1 MRGLFPISHPAV
13 ACSGIECYPYRLI
26 FKGVIVA
33 VHLLIVDALN
43 LIRRIHA
50 VQGSPCVETC
60 QHAIDQLI
68 MHSQP
73 THAVAVFDDENRSS
87 GWRHQ
92 RLPDYKAGRPP
103 MPEELHD
110 EMPALRAAFEQRG
123 VPCWSTSDN
132 EADDL
137 AATLAVKVTQAGHQA
152 TIVSTDKGYCQLLS
166 PTLRIRD
173 YFQKRWLDAP
183 FIDKEFGV
191 QPQQL
196 PDYWGLAGISSS
208 KVPGVAGIGPKS
220 ATQLLV
226 EFQSLEGIYENLDA
240 VAEKWRKKLET
251 HKEMAFLCRDIAR
264 LQTDLHI
271 DGNLQQLRLVR

>member
-1 MRGLFPISHPAV
+1 M
-13 ACSGIECYPYRLI
+13 
-26 FKGVIVA
+26 A

-60 QHAIDQLI
+60 QHALDLLI
-68 MHSQP
+68 VHSQP
-73 THAVAVFDDENRSS
+73 THAVAVFDDEARNS

-92 RLPDYKAGRPP
+92 RLPDYKAGRAP
-103 MPEELHD
+103 MPDELHA

-123 VPCWSTSDN
+123 VCCWVSAGN

-137 AATLAVKVTQAGHQA
+137 AATLAVKVAQAGHQA

-166 PTLRIRD
+166 PTLQIRD

-183 FIDKEFGV
+183 FIEKEFGV
-191 QPQQL
+191 LPQQL

-208 KVPGVAGIGPKS
+208 KVPGVAGIGAKS

-226 EFQSLEGIYENLDA
+226 QFGTLEELYAHIDEVPD
-240 VAEKWRKKLET
+240 KWRKKLEA
-251 HKEMAFLCRDIAR
+251 HRDMAFLCRDIAR

-271 DGNLQQLRLVR
+271 DGNLQQLRLAGR

>member
-1 MRGLFPISHPAV
+1 M
-13 ACSGIECYPYRLI
+13 
-26 FKGVIVA
+26 A

-60 QHAIDQLI
+60 QHALDLLI
-68 MHSQP
+68 VHSQP
-73 THAVAVFDDENRSS
+73 THAVAVFDDEARNS

-92 RLPDYKAGRPP
+92 RLPDYKAGRAP
-103 MPEELHD
+103 MPDALHA

-123 VPCWSTSDN
+123 VQCWVSTGN

-166 PTLRIRD
+166 PTLQIRD
-173 YFQKRWLDAP
+173 YFQKRWLDSP
-183 FIDKEFGV
+183 FIEKEFGV
-191 QPQQL
+191 LPQQL
-196 PDYWGLAGISSS
+196 PDFWGLAGISSS
-208 KVPGVAGIGPKS
+208 KVPGVAGIGAKS

-226 EFQSLEGIYENLDA
+226 QFGTLEALYERLED
-240 VAEKWRKKLET
+240 VPEKWRKKLVE
-251 HKEMAFLCRDIAR
+251 HREMAFLCRDIAR

-271 DGNLQQLRLVR
+271 DGNLQQLRLPRTA

>member
-1 MRGLFPISHPAV
+1 MS
-13 ACSGIECYPYRLI
+13 
-26 FKGVIVA
+26 

-50 VQGSPCVETC
+50 VQGSPCGETC
-60 QHAIDQLI
+60 LRALEQLI
-68 MHSQP
+68 AHSQP
-73 THAVAVFDDENRSS
+73 THVVAVFDDEERGQ

-92 RLPDYKAGRPP
+92 RLPDYKAGRAP
-103 MPEELHD
+103 MPDTLVE

-123 VPCWSTSDN
+123 FLCWALPGS

-137 AATLAVKVTQAGHQA
+137 AATLAVKVAQAGHQA

-166 PTLRIRD
+166 PTIRIRD

-183 FIDKEFGV
+183 FIASEFGV
-191 QPQQL
+191 TPEQL

-220 ATQLLV
+220 ATQLLN
-226 EFQSLEGIYENLDA
+226 EFGSLEGIYAKLDN
-240 VAEKWRKKLET
+240 VPEKWRKKLEE
-251 HKEMAFLCRDIAR
+251 HKEMAFICREVAR
-264 LQTDLHI
+264 LETNLQL